1 VFDDLSCSRTLV
13 FIIVFSSR
21 GRKMPVGTSAWLAI
35 ALFGLIDAS
44 CFQGFLT
51 EGLRKTSAGLGSV
64 IIDSQPLTVAVLAA
78 LLFGET
84 LGPIAISG
92 LGLGIVGLILLE
104 VHVWQTFAS
113 FSSSMTFFQVWI

>member
-1 VFDDLSCSRTLV
+1 
-13 FIIVFSSR
+13 
-21 GRKMPVGTSAWLAI
+21 
-35 ALFGLIDAS
+35 
-44 CFQGFLT
+44 
-51 EGLRKTSAGLGSV
+51 
-64 IIDSQPLTVAVLAA
+64 VAVLAA

-113 FSSSMTFFQVWI
+113 FSSSTCFYIIILFPLSICEWVFMATML

>member
-1 VFDDLSCSRTLV
+1 V

-64 IIDSQPLTVAVLAA
+64 
-78 LLFGET
+78 
-84 LGPIAISG
+84 
-92 LGLGIVGLILLE
+92 
-104 VHVWQTFAS
+104 
-113 FSSSMTFFQVWI
+113 SSLCCVTINVKCIGREREKEREIE